1 MANNLPM
8 RLIDIESR
16 YKHIRPAPRMPNFA
30 AWIEGVDLTQ
40 PITAQVKAELRQALF
55 DFEVLFFKPQTIS
68 AAQHMALAQ
77 VFGPI
82 STGAFFER
90 NTEASDLE
98 MIVNDADRPPNID
111 VWHTDMS
118 WKANPPMGTAI
129 QITEIPPSGGNT
141 CWCSTSKAYAALS
154 EGMQKYLENLEAVHT
169 WEVSG
174 YREAFGR
181 LGDETLFAALKA
193 YKPVTHPVV
202 CTNPDSGKKCIY
214 VNAVFTREIIGIDC
228 HEATGMLTFLLD
240 WLKKPEFMIQHQW
253 EAGGLAIWDNRSTQH
268 YATADFWPYRRV
280 NHRITFD
287 TPGSAAFIDNVNQ
300 QIMQGKKIR

>member
-1 MANNLPM
+1 MANTSPM
-8 RLIDIESR
+8 QLIDIESR

-30 AWIEGVDLTQ
+30 AWIEGVDLTK
-40 PITAQVKAELRQALF
+40 PLAPQVKDELRQALF
-55 DFEVLFFKPQTIS
+55 DFEVLFFKPQTIT
-68 AAQHMALAQ
+68 AEQHLALAQ
-77 VFGPI
+77 VFGAI

-90 NTEASDLE
+90 TYEASDLE
-98 MIVNDADRPPNID
+98 MIVNDAERPPNID

-141 CWCSTSKAYAALS
+141 CWCSTSKAYDGLS
-154 EGMQKYLENLEAVHT
+154 TGMQTYLGSLEAVHT

-181 LGDETLFAALKA
+181 LGDDILIAALKA

-202 CTNPDSGKKCIY
+202 RLNPDSGKKCIY
-214 VNAVFTREIIGIDC
+214 VNGVFTREIIGIDC
-228 HEATGMLTFLLD
+228 HEATGMLAFLLN

-253 EAGGLAIWDNRSTQH
+253 EAGGLAVWDNRSTQH
-268 YATADFWPYRRV
+268 YATADFWPYQRV
-280 NHRITFD
+280 NHRVTFD
-287 TPGSAAFIDNVNQ
+287 APGSVVSDVNMHDQ
-300 QIMQGKKIR
+300 VMKGKKIR

>member
-1 MANNLPM
+1 MANTSPM
-8 RLIDIESR
+8 QLIDIESR
-16 YKHIRPAPRMPNFA
+16 YKHIRPVPRMPNFA
-30 AWIEGVDLTQ
+30 AWIEDVDLTK
-40 PITAQVKAELRQALF
+40 PFTPDVKAELRQALF
-55 DFEVLFFKPQTIS
+55 DFEVLFFKPQTITS
-68 AAQHMALAQ
+68 AQHIALAQ

-82 STGAFFER
+82 STGAFFDR
-90 NTEASDLE
+90 QSDASDLE

-118 WKANPPMGTAI
+118 WKANPPLGTAI

-141 CWCSTSKAYAALS
+141 CWCSTSKAYEALS
-154 EGMQKYLENLEAVHT
+154 VGMQKYLESLEAVHT

-181 LGDETLFAALKA
+181 LGDETLIAALKA

-202 CTNPDSGKKCIY
+202 RVNPDSGKKCIY
-214 VNAVFTREIIGIDC
+214 VNGVFTREIIGIDY

-287 TPGSAAFIDNVNQ
+287 APGSVALIENVNQ

>member
-1 MANNLPM
+1 MANTSPM
-8 RLIDIESR
+8 QLIDIERR
-16 YKHIRPAPRMPNFA
+16 YKHIRPVPRMPNFA
-30 AWIEGVDLTQ
+30 AWIEGVDLTK
-40 PITAQVKAELRQALF
+40 PLAPQVKAELRQALF
-55 DFEVLFFKPQTIS
+55 DFEVLFFKPQTIT
-68 AAQHMALAQ
+68 AEQHLALAR

-82 STGAFFER
+82 SAGAFFER
-90 NTEASDLE
+90 QAGASDLE
-98 MIVNDADRPPNID
+98 MIVNDAERPPNID

-154 EGMQKYLENLEAVHT
+154 KGMQTYLDSLEAVHT

-181 LGDETLFAALKA
+181 LGDDTLIAALKA
-193 YKPVTHPVV
+193 YKPVNHPVV
-202 CTNPDSGKKCIY
+202 RLNPDSGKKCIY
-214 VNAVFTREIIGIDC
+214 VNGVFTREIIGIDC
-228 HEATGMLTFLLD
+228 HEAIGMLVFLLN

-253 EAGGLAIWDNRSTQH
+253 EAGGLAVWDNRSTQH
-268 YATADFWPYRRV
+268 YATADFWPYQRV

-287 TPGSAAFIDNVNQ
+287 APGSAALIDNVNQ